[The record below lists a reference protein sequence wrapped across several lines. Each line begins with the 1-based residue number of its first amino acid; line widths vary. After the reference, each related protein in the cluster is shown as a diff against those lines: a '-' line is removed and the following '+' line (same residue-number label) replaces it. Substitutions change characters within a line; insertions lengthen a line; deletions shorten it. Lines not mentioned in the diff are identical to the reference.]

1 MAATASKMSPLG
13 LQAADFQ
20 LPDVVSWQQISLD
33 TATGTKGLLVIF
45 LSRHCPYVQHVKSE
59 LARIGRDYISKGI
72 GVVAISAND
81 ISKYPDDAP
90 EKLKLM
96 ALEEGFNFPVCY
108 DESQKVAQKYEAACT
123 PDYFLYDQNHQ
134 LVYRGQLDDSRPGNN
149 KPVTGHSLRLAMDQ
163 LLAGEPVDQ
172 NQYPSLGCNIKWKA
186 GNEPDYFS

>member
-20 LPDVVSWQQISLD
+20 LPDVVSERQIELSS
-33 TATGTKGLLVIF
+33 AVGTKGLLVIF
-45 LSRHCPYVQHVKSE
+45 LSRHCPYVQHVKGE
-59 LARIGRDYISKGI
+59 LARIGREYIPKGI
-72 GVVAISAND
+72 GMVAISAND

-90 EKLKLM
+90 EKLKSM

-108 DESQKVAQKYEAACT
+108 DESQQVAQKYQAACT
-123 PDYFLYDQNHQ
+123 PDYFLYDQNRQ
-134 LVYRGQLDDSRPGNN
+134 LVYRGQLDDSRPGNG
-149 KPVTGHSLRLAMDQ
+149 KPVTGQSLRRAMDQ
-163 LLAGEPVDQ
+163 LLAGETVDQ